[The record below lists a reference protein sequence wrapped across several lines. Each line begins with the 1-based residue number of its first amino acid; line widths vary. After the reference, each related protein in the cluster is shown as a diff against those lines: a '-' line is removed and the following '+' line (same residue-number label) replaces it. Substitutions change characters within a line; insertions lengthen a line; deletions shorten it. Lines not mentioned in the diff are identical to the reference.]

1 MARKIIRR
9 WLPDPKHIHTQP
21 ILRPVAHWLHHSNL
35 WYLNRRTAAGACAV
49 GLFWAFVP
57 IPWQMLPAAL
67 CAIAF
72 RVNLPVSVALVWIT
86 NPFTMPPIL
95 YFNYKLGSWL
105 LGTPPR
111 PVQFEM
117 TWAWVT
123 GELTAIWQPF
133 VLGSM
138 VVAISASVLGYLAM
152 RGFWRLNAVR
162 DWQRRRDRRRQL
174 EDQKEQQERRRVKR
188 P

>member
-21 ILRPVAHWLHHSNL
+21 ILRPVARWLHHSSL

-57 IPWQMLPAAL
+57 IPWQMLPAAIS
-67 CAIAF
+67 AVAF

-86 NPFTMPPIL
+86 NPFTIPPIF

-105 LGTPPR
+105 LGIPSR
-111 PVQFEM
+111 PVEFEM
-117 TWAWVT
+117 TWAWLT
-123 GELTAIWQPF
+123 GELTAVWQPF
-133 VLGSM
+133 VLGSL
-138 VVAISASVLGYLAM
+138 VVAVGASMLGYLAM

-162 DWQRRRDRRRQL
+162 DWQRRRDRRR
-174 EDQKEQQERRRVKR
+174 
-188 P
+188 